1 MLQISISS
9 LEPLTLNVFMQA
21 VNFILQNRRAQDIS
35 KFMFFQ
41 DGQVGDSGIMDS
53 EASQLRRLSSRTGGI
68 LETFATISEES
79 SADQKEKASLD
90 LPLVEQTPDS
100 STSSSSLTKE
110 YDTIHTVQFLHTTA
124 KEFIQAQQHKL
135 LLGSAD
141 SVLTSLGGY
150 DFLFLCCASSE
161 SWKRAI
167 FKHMFYYLKMAELH
181 DANDARNSSRF
192 SILEKICA
200 LSPRVDDFNWLLS
213 KYKTTFCD
221 LLVQELEHEK
231 FSNIYTLLILAVAA
245 NAKKLVKH
253 VLDIWTQTIRPP
265 TLEMERICLL
275 QVAAVGPDLV
285 PIEHQDRTG
294 MIGIL
299 VSSGY
304 PIDQM
309 AYLWIDHE
317 RGERG
322 RQTPFQVVLASEIE
336 SAYSEDARLDI
347 VKCLLDQGSHVNN
360 IFKFP
365 DGYYN
370 TPLAYCV
377 RNESAALVRLLLEYN
392 ANASR
397 PVVYRLCPMDYA
409 LVRQDKAILKALIDH
424 GCDKLRPKALP
435 SVDAVKELA
444 VKQTMLMGSI
454 GHPLLAVVSAQDP
467 ENIELT
473 LSGFSI

>member
-9 LEPLTLNVFMQA
+9 LEPLTLNNFMQA
-21 VNFILQNRRAQDIS
+21 VNFVLQNRKAQDIS

-79 SADQKEKASLD
+79 SADHKEKALPD
-90 LPLVEQTPDS
+90 LPLVEQAPDS

-141 SVLTSLGGY
+141 SVLTSLSGY

-161 SWKRAI
+161 SWKRAS
-167 FKHMFYYLKMAELH
+167 FKHMFYYLKMAESH
-181 DANDARNSSRF
+181 DVNDARNSARF
-192 SILEKICA
+192 SILEKIGA
-200 LSPRVDDFNWLLS
+200 PSPGVNEIEWLLLQYNS
-213 KYKTTFCD
+213 SFCRVLILNMKD
-221 LLVQELEHEK
+221 DE
-231 FSNIYTLLILAVAA
+231 FSSIYILLILAVAA

-253 VLDIWTQTIRPP
+253 VLDIWTQTIQPP
-265 TLEMERICLL
+265 TRAMESFCLL
-275 QVAAVGPDLV
+275 QVAATGPDLV

-294 MIGIL
+294 MIEIL

-309 AYLWIDHE
+309 AYPWIDHE
-317 RGERG
+317 TRERKK
-322 RQTPFQVVLASEIE
+322 QTPFQVVLASEIE

-347 VKCLLDQGSHVNN
+347 VKCLLDQGSYVDNS
-360 IFKFP
+360 FRYP
-365 DGYYN
+365 GGYYN
-370 TPLAYCV
+370 TPLAHCV
-377 RNESAALVRLLLEYN
+377 LNESAAFVRLLLEYN
-392 ANASR
+392 ADASIR
-397 PVVYRLCPMDYA
+397 FVYGLCPMDYA
-409 LVRQDKAILKALIDH
+409 LIRQDKAISKALIDH
-424 GCDKLRPKALP
+424 GCDKLRPTALP
-435 SVDAVKELA
+435 SFAAVKKLA

-454 GHPLLAVVSAQDP
+454 GHPLVAVVSAQEPDDIGRM
-467 ENIELT
+467 N
-473 LSGFSI
+473 FN